1 MAAAVRAAFVGMLY
15 YTAGFLAFW
24 LAAAP
29 HADRLNAGASTDG
42 VWAALFPY
50 WVIGQI
56 VLTAWACFN
65 ALALPDGKHRAL
77 AAGLGAGLLSL
88 AGLVFLGLEDGA
100 RAWLDVIGIAAGVAI
115 GFGFDRFAAAQSL
128 RLPAAR
134 HLLWL
139 WLPGAAFMASA
150 LLLVNGLVD
159 SVIVDKLTPESLWL
173 LVPLVGGLVMAAGWR
188 RMAAA
193 RTAREARAVREML
206 GALMVIAG
214 AATPALVTGFVFRAL
229 FLQQIVGL

>member
-1 MAAAVRAAFVGMLY
+1 
-15 YTAGFLAFW
+15 FLAFW

-29 HADRLNAGASTDG
+29 YADRLNAGASTDG
-42 VWAALFPY
+42 IWAALFPY

-77 AAGLGAGLLSL
+77 IAGLGAGLLSL

-100 RAWLDVIGIAAGVAI
+100 RAWLDVIGIIAGIAI
-115 GFGFDRFAAAQSL
+115 GFGFDRFAAARSL

-134 HLLWL
+134 HLVWL

-150 LLLVNGLVD
+150 LLLVNRLVE
-159 SVIVDKLTPESLWL
+159 SVIVDAVTPESLWL
-173 LVPLVGGLVMAAGWR
+173 LIPLVGGLVMTAGWR
-188 RMAAA
+188 RMARARAA
-193 RTAREARAVREML
+193 QEARAVSEML
-206 GALMVIAG
+206 GALMVVAG
-214 AATPALVTGFVFRAL
+214 AAAPALVTGFVFHAL
-229 FLQQIVGL
+229 FLQQVVGL